1 MADDA
6 YDEVRT
12 VEYNLAVEHELNQM
26 PGLLVPLVG
35 SSKPYQ
41 DKGAQLIDRFGHINL
56 SEKTTR
62 NGDTNNT
69 DVDVTRRFIKKPKTS
84 NVAPLIDRDDM
95 KQTKVDLNSPIAK
108 STGLAVRRY
117 HDDQTLAGYFGNGWT
132 GEDGDTAVP
141 FDSNNIVDL
150 GAGISKAALLE
161 LREKMLVN
169 DVDLAAETPVVLL
182 DPLTET
188 QLFGIDEYV
197 NADYNDSRPLVQGEI
212 KPWLGFRF
220 VRCNLTSSGGYPN
233 GSSLV
238 VPSTDH
244 VALPAFVPS
253 GLHRGVWTEFWG
265 KITERDDK
273 QFSTQIYAEACSA
286 VVRVDEKKCY
296 QLVVDHS

>member
-1 MADDA
+1 MDDA

-12 VEYNLAVEHELNQM
+12 VEYNLAVEHELNQV
-26 PGLLVPLVG
+26 PGLLAPLVG
-35 SSKPYQ
+35 SQKSYS
-41 DKGAQLIDRFGHINL
+41 DKGAQLIDRFGHLNL
-56 SEKTTR
+56 QEKQTR

-69 DVDVTRRFIKKPKTS
+69 DVDVTRRFIKKPKTA

-95 KQTKVDLNSPIAK
+95 LQTKVDLGSPIAK

-117 HDDQTLAGYFGNGWT
+117 HDDKWLEGYFGNAWT

-141 FDSNNIVDL
+141 FDTDNIVDPGTGL
-150 GAGISKAALLE
+150 SKAALLE
-161 LREKMLVN
+161 LRQRMLLN
-169 DVDLAAETPVVLL
+169 DVDLAAEMPVILI

-188 QLFGIDEYV
+188 QLFNIDEYA

-220 VRCNLTSSGGYPN
+220 VRTNLTSSGGYPN
-233 GSSLV
+233 GSQLV
-238 VPSTDH
+238 VPAANH

-273 QFSTQIYAEACSA
+273 QFSKQIYAEACSA
-286 VVRVDEKKCY
+286 VVRVDEKKTY
-296 QLVVDHS
+296 QLVIDHS